1 MNQYDIEEFDEDY
14 LNLVELL
21 NSCELSPLE
30 EYTINKFCES
40 LESGH
45 LQESSIREQTF
56 KVFNTNEDK
65 FNEFLMWTGQHNILE
80 EVVPAEYKNELRMF
94 EGIGK
99 FFAGLK
105 GFTGFLP
112 TVMLY
117 ILPKVLMGFAPQFI
131 MPIMAAGGVLKLIF
145 GIRQCLKNP
154 NFKIASKPRKAAMMS
169 LAITSQLLQVA
180 MAIGLNAPSA
190 GVDPTAGGINGTIA
204 KYAQKI
210 SNIICKFLPGEP
222 KVIRMY
228 LPIAASLAGVVGLKG
243 KPEDPDIIKNLATMS
258 PEELKNKGI
267 IDENAPDD
275 QVAKLKDAATKAN
288 AEIEKRNSQFNELEK
303 DANKLNASTINKKL
317 QDTYAASEEN
327 NQNNQTAPEQVN
339 QIASNQTVS
348 TSQTISA

>member
-1 MNQYDIEEFDEDY
+1 MEQYDIEELGEEY
-14 LNLVELL
+14 LGLVEML

-45 LQESSIREQTF
+45 LQESSIKEQTY
-56 KVFNTNEDK
+56 KVFNTSEQK

-243 KPEDPDIIKNLATMS
+243 KPEDPDTIKNLATMS
-258 PEELKNKGI
+258 PEELKNKRI

-275 QVAKLKDAATKAN
+275 QVAKLKDAAIKAN
-288 AEIEKRNSQFNELEK
+288 AEIEKRNNQFNELEK
-303 DANKLNASTINKKL
+303 DANKLNASDINKKL
-317 QDTYAASEEN
+317 QDTYAASREN
-327 NQNNQTAPEQVN
+327 NQNNQTTPEQVN
-339 QIASNQTVS
+339 QTVS
-348 TSQTISA
+348 SQTTATSQAVSA

>member
-1 MNQYDIEEFDEDY
+1 MEQYDIEKFDEEY
-14 LNLVELL
+14 LNLVEML

-45 LQESSIREQTF
+45 LQESSIKEQTY
-56 KVFNTNEDK
+56 KVFNTSEQK

-169 LAITSQLLQVA
+169 LTITSQLLQVA

-190 GVDPTAGGINGTIA
+190 GIDPTAGGINGTIA

-222 KVIRMY
+222 KVIRIY

-243 KPEDPDIIKNLATMS
+243 KPEDPDTIKNLATMS

-288 AEIEKRNSQFNELEK
+288 AEIEKRNNQFNELEK
-303 DANKLNASTINKKL
+303 DANKLNASAINKKL

-327 NQNNQTAPEQVN
+327 NQNSQTTPEQVN
-339 QIASNQTVS
+339 QTVSNQTTA
-348 TSQTISA
+348 TSQAVSA

>member
-1 MNQYDIEEFDEDY
+1 MEQYDIKELGEEY
-14 LNLVELL
+14 LDLVEML

-45 LQESSIREQTF
+45 LQESSIKEQTY
-56 KVFNTNEDK
+56 KVFNTSEQK
-65 FNEFLMWTGQHNILE
+65 FNAFLMWTGQHNILE

-154 NFKIASKPRKAAMMS
+154 NFKIASKPRKTAMMS

-243 KPEDPDIIKNLATMS
+243 KPEDPDTIKNLATMS

-288 AEIEKRNSQFNELEK
+288 AEIEKRNNQFNELEK
-303 DANKLNASTINKKL
+303 DANKLNASAINKKL
-317 QDTYAASEEN
+317 QDTYAASEKN
-327 NQNNQTAPEQVN
+327 NQNNQTISKQV
-339 QIASNQTVS
+339 NQTVS
-348 TSQTISA
+348 NQTATSQVVSA

>member
-1 MNQYDIEEFDEDY
+1 MEQYDIEELGEEY
-14 LNLVELL
+14 LCLVEML
-21 NSCELSPLE
+21 NSCKLSPLE

-45 LQESSIREQTF
+45 LQESSIKEQTY
-56 KVFNTNEDK
+56 KVFNTSEQK

-243 KPEDPDIIKNLATMS
+243 KPEDPDTIKNLATMS

-288 AEIEKRNSQFNELEK
+288 AEIEKRNNQFNELEK
-303 DANKLNASTINKKL
+303 DANKLNASAINKKL
-317 QDTYAASEEN
+317 QDTYAASGEN
-327 NQNNQTAPEQVN
+327 NQNNQATPKQV
-339 QIASNQTVS
+339 NQTVS
-348 TSQTISA
+348 NQTATSQVVSA

>member
-1 MNQYDIEEFDEDY
+1 MEQYDIEELGEEY
-14 LNLVELL
+14 LDLIEML

-45 LQESSIREQTF
+45 LQESSIKEQTY
-56 KVFNTNEDK
+56 KVFNTSEQK

-117 ILPKVLMGFAPQFI
+117 ILPKVLMSFAPQFI

-243 KPEDPDIIKNLATMS
+243 KPEDPDTIKNLATMS

-288 AEIEKRNSQFNELEK
+288 AEIEKRNNQFNELEK
-303 DANKLNASTINKKL
+303 DANKLNASAINKKL

-327 NQNNQTAPEQVN
+327 NQNNQTISKQV
-339 QIASNQTVS
+339 NQTVS
-348 TSQTISA
+348 NQTATSQVVSA

>member
-1 MNQYDIEEFDEDY
+1 MEQFDIEKLDEEY
-14 LNLVELL
+14 LNLVEML

-243 KPEDPDIIKNLATMS
+243 KPEDPDTIKNLATMS
-258 PEELKNKGI
+258 PEELKDKGV

-288 AEIEKRNSQFNELEK
+288 AEIEKRNNQFNELEK
-303 DANKLNASTINKKL
+303 DANKLNASAINKKL
-317 QDTYAASEEN
+317 QDTYAASKEN
-327 NQNNQTAPEQVN
+327 NQ
-339 QIASNQTVS
+339 SNQT
-348 TSQTISA
+348 TPEQLNQTISNQTTATSQAVSA

>member
-1 MNQYDIEEFDEDY
+1 MEQYDIEKFDEEY
-14 LNLVELL
+14 LNLVEML

-40 LESGH
+40 LESEH

-243 KPEDPDIIKNLATMS
+243 KPEDPDTIKNLATMS
-258 PEELKNKGI
+258 PEELKNKGV

-275 QVAKLKDAATKAN
+275 QIAKLKDAAIKAN
-288 AEIEKRNSQFNELEK
+288 TEIEKRNNQFNELEK
-303 DANKLNASTINKKL
+303 DANKLNASAINKKL

-327 NQNNQTAPEQVN
+327 NQNNQTASEQVN
-339 QIASNQTVS
+339 QTASNQIVS
-348 TSQTISA
+348 TSQAVSA

>member
-1 MNQYDIEEFDEDY
+1 MEQYDIEKFDEEY
-14 LNLVELL
+14 LNLVEML

-243 KPEDPDIIKNLATMS
+243 KPEDPDTIKSLATMS

-267 IDENAPDD
+267 IDKNAPDD

-288 AEIEKRNSQFNELEK
+288 AEIEKRNNQFNELEK
-303 DANKLNASTINKKL
+303 DANKLNASAINKKL

-339 QIASNQTVS
+339 QTTSNQTVS
-348 TSQTISA
+348 TSQAVSA

>member
-1 MNQYDIEEFDEDY
+1 MEQYNIEELDEEY
-14 LNLVELL
+14 LGLVEML

-45 LQESSIREQTF
+45 LQESSIKEQTY
-56 KVFNTNEDK
+56 KVFNTSEQK

-80 EVVPAEYKNELRMF
+80 EIVPAEYKNELRMF

-117 ILPKVLMGFAPQFI
+117 LLPKLLMGFAPQFI

-154 NFKIASKPRKAAMMS
+154 NFKIASKPRKAIMMTT
-169 LAITSQLLQVA
+169 AITSQLLQVA

-210 SNIICKFLPGEP
+210 SNVICKFLPGEP
-222 KVIRMY
+222 RVIRTY
-228 LPIAASLAGVVGLKG
+228 LPILGTLAGTVGLKG
-243 KPEDPDIIKNLATMS
+243 KPDDPNTIKNLATMS
-258 PEELKNKGI
+258 PEDLKSKGI
-267 IDENAPDD
+267 ISEDAPDD
-275 QVAKLKDAATKAN
+275 QVAKLKDAATKIN
-288 AEIEKRNSQFNELEK
+288 TENEKRGKQFDDLEK
-303 DANKLNASTINKKL
+303 DAEKLNASAINKNL
-317 QDTYAASEEN
+317 QAQYQASKQPEGTTD
-327 NQNNQTAPEQVN
+327 QPAPVKTA
-339 QIASNQTVS
+339 
-348 TSQTISA
+348 

>member
-1 MNQYDIEEFDEDY
+1 MEQYDIEKLDEEY
-14 LNLVELL
+14 SNLVEML

-45 LQESSIREQTF
+45 LQESSIKEQTY
-56 KVFNTNEDK
+56 KVFNTSEQK
-65 FNEFLMWTGQHNILE
+65 FNEFLMWTGQHSILE

-243 KPEDPDIIKNLATMS
+243 KPEDPDTIKNLATMS
-258 PEELKNKGI
+258 PEELKNKGV

-288 AEIEKRNSQFNELEK
+288 AEIEKRNNQFNELEK
-303 DANKLNASTINKKL
+303 DANKLNASAINKKL
-317 QDTYAASEEN
+317 QDTYAASREN
-327 NQNNQTAPEQVN
+327 NQNNQTTLEQVN
-339 QIASNQTVS
+339 QTVS
-348 TSQTISA
+348 SQTTATSQAVSA

>member
-1 MNQYDIEEFDEDY
+1 MEQYDIEELGEEY
-14 LNLVELL
+14 LGLVEML

-45 LQESSIREQTF
+45 LQESSIKEQTY
-56 KVFNTNEDK
+56 KVFNTSEQK

-243 KPEDPDIIKNLATMS
+243 KPEDPDTIKNLATMS
-258 PEELKNKGI
+258 PEELKNKRI

-275 QVAKLKDAATKAN
+275 QVAKLKDAAIKAN
-288 AEIEKRNSQFNELEK
+288 AEIEKRNNQFNELEK
-303 DANKLNASTINKKL
+303 DANKLNASAINKKL
-317 QDTYAASEEN
+317 QDTYAASREN
-327 NQNNQTAPEQVN
+327 NQNNQTTPEQVN
-339 QIASNQTVS
+339 QTVS
-348 TSQTISA
+348 SQTTATSQAVSA

>member
-1 MNQYDIEEFDEDY
+1 MEQYDIEKFDEEY
-14 LNLVELL
+14 LNLIEML

-40 LESGH
+40 LESEH

-243 KPEDPDIIKNLATMS
+243 KPEDPDTIKNLATMS
-258 PEELKNKGI
+258 PEELKNKGV

-288 AEIEKRNSQFNELEK
+288 AEIEKRNNQFNELEK
-303 DANKLNASTINKKL
+303 DANKLNASAINKKL
-317 QDTYAASEEN
+317 QDTYAASKEN
-327 NQNNQTAPEQVN
+327 NQNNQTTPEQLN
-339 QIASNQTVS
+339 QTVSNQTVS
-348 TSQTISA
+348 TSQAASA

>member
-1 MNQYDIEEFDEDY
+1 MEQYDIEKFDEEY
-14 LNLVELL
+14 LNLIEML

-145 GIRQCLKNP
+145 GIRQCLKNS

-243 KPEDPDIIKNLATMS
+243 KPEDPDTIKNLATMS

-267 IDENAPDD
+267 IDKNAPDD
-275 QVAKLKDAATKAN
+275 QIAKLKDAAIKAN
-288 AEIEKRNSQFNELEK
+288 TEIEKRNNQFNELEK
-303 DANKLNASTINKKL
+303 DANKLNASAINKKL

-327 NQNNQTAPEQVN
+327 NQNNQAAPERVN
-339 QIASNQTVS
+339 QTVSNQTVS
-348 TSQTISA
+348 TSQAISA

>member
-1 MNQYDIEEFDEDY
+1 MEQYDIEKLDEEY
-14 LNLVELL
+14 LNLVEML
-21 NSCELSPLE
+21 NSYELSPLE

-45 LQESSIREQTF
+45 LQESSIKEQTY
-56 KVFNTNEDK
+56 KVFNTSEQK

-243 KPEDPDIIKNLATMS
+243 KPEDPDTIKNLATMS

-288 AEIEKRNSQFNELEK
+288 AEIEKRNNQFNELEK
-303 DANKLNASTINKKL
+303 DANKLNASAINKKL

-327 NQNNQTAPEQVN
+327 NQNNQTISKQV
-339 QIASNQTVS
+339 NQTVS
-348 TSQTISA
+348 NQTATSQVVSA

>member
-1 MNQYDIEEFDEDY
+1 MEQYNIEELGEEY
-14 LNLVELL
+14 LGLVEML

-45 LQESSIREQTF
+45 LQESSIKEQTY
-56 KVFNTNEDK
+56 KVFNTSEQK

-243 KPEDPDIIKNLATMS
+243 KPEDPDTIKNLATMS

-275 QVAKLKDAATKAN
+275 QVAKLKDAAIKAN
-288 AEIEKRNSQFNELEK
+288 TEIEKRNNQFNELEK
-303 DANKLNASTINKKL
+303 DANKLNASAINKKL
-317 QDTYAASEEN
+317 QDTYAASEEK
-327 NQNNQTAPEQVN
+327 NQNNQTASEQVN
-339 QIASNQTVS
+339 QTASNQIVS
-348 TSQTISA
+348 TSQAVSA

>member
-1 MNQYDIEEFDEDY
+1 MEQYDIEKFDEEY
-14 LNLVELL
+14 LNLVEML

-45 LQESSIREQTF
+45 LQESSIKEQTY
-56 KVFNTNEDK
+56 KVFNTSEQK

-243 KPEDPDIIKNLATMS
+243 KPEDPDTIKSLATMS

-288 AEIEKRNSQFNELEK
+288 AEIEKRNNQFNELEK
-303 DANKLNASTINKKL
+303 DANKLNASAINKKL

-327 NQNNQTAPEQVN
+327 NQNNEQANQTTSTQTA
-339 QIASNQTVS
+339 
-348 TSQTISA
+348 

>member
-1 MNQYDIEEFDEDY
+1 MEQYDIEEFDEEY
-14 LNLVELL
+14 LNLVEML

-56 KVFNTNEDK
+56 RVFNTNEDK

-243 KPEDPDIIKNLATMS
+243 KPEDPDTIKNLATMS

-303 DANKLNASTINKKL
+303 DANKLNASAINKKL
-317 QDTYAASEEN
+317 QDTYAASAKN
-327 NQNNQTAPEQVN
+327 NQNNEQVN
-339 QIASNQTVS
+339 QTTSIQPMSTQT
-348 TSQTISA
+348 A

>member
-1 MNQYDIEEFDEDY
+1 MEQYDIEKLDEEY
-14 LNLVELL
+14 LNLVEML

-45 LQESSIREQTF
+45 LQESSIKEQTY
-56 KVFNTNEDK
+56 KVFNTSEQK

-243 KPEDPDIIKNLATMS
+243 KPEDPDTIKNLATMS

-288 AEIEKRNSQFNELEK
+288 AEIEKRNNQFNELEK

-317 QDTYAASEEN
+317 QDTYAASREN
-327 NQNNQTAPEQVN
+327 NQNNQTTPEQVN
-339 QIASNQTVS
+339 QTVS
-348 TSQTISA
+348 SQTTATSQAVSA

>member
-1 MNQYDIEEFDEDY
+1 MEQYDIEKLDEEY
-14 LNLVELL
+14 LNLVEML

-243 KPEDPDIIKNLATMS
+243 KPEDPDTIKNLATMS

-288 AEIEKRNSQFNELEK
+288 AEIEKRNNQFNELEK
-303 DANKLNASTINKKL
+303 DANKLNASAINKKL
-317 QDTYAASEEN
+317 QDTYAASGEN
-327 NQNNQTAPEQVN
+327 NQNNQTTPEQ
-339 QIASNQTVS
+339 INQTVS
-348 TSQTISA
+348 NQTATSQVVSA

>member
-1 MNQYDIEEFDEDY
+1 MSQYDIEEFDEDY

-45 LQESSIREQTF
+45 LQEFSIREQTF
-56 KVFNTNEDK
+56 RVFNTNEDK

-80 EVVPAEYKNELRMF
+80 EVVPTEYKNELRMF

-243 KPEDPDIIKNLATMS
+243 KPEDPDTIKNLATMS
-258 PEELKNKGI
+258 LEELKNKGI
-267 IDENAPDD
+267 IDENAPDG

-288 AEIEKRNSQFNELEK
+288 AEIEKRNNQFNELEK
-303 DANKLNASTINKKL
+303 DANKLNASAINKKL
-317 QDTYAASEEN
+317 QDTYAASIEN
-327 NQNNQTAPEQVN
+327 NQNNGQANQVTA
-339 QIASNQTVS
+339 NQT
-348 TSQTISA
+348 TSAQTV

>member
-1 MNQYDIEEFDEDY
+1 MNQYDIEKFDEDY

-80 EVVPAEYKNELRMF
+80 EVVPTEYRNELRMF

-117 ILPKVLMGFAPQFI
+117 ILPKVLMSFAPQFI

-228 LPIAASLAGVVGLKG
+228 LPIAASLAGIVGLKG
-243 KPEDPDIIKNLATMS
+243 KPEDPDTIKSLATMS

-288 AEIEKRNSQFNELEK
+288 AEIEKRNNQFNELEK
-303 DANKLNASTINKKL
+303 DANKLNASAINKKL
-317 QDTYAASEEN
+317 QDTYAASVKN
-327 NQNNQTAPEQVN
+327 NQNNEQVSQTTSN
-339 QIASNQTVS
+339 QSMSAQIA
-348 TSQTISA
+348 

>member
-1 MNQYDIEEFDEDY
+1 MEQYNIEKFDEEY
-14 LNLVELL
+14 INLVEML

-45 LQESSIREQTF
+45 LQESSIKEQTF

-243 KPEDPDIIKNLATMS
+243 KPEDPDTIKNLATMS
-258 PEELKNKGI
+258 PEELKNKGV

-288 AEIEKRNSQFNELEK
+288 AEIEKRNNQFNELEK
-303 DANKLNASTINKKL
+303 DANKLNASAINKKL
-317 QDTYAASEEN
+317 QDTYAASKEN
-327 NQNNQTAPEQVN
+327 NQNNQTTPEQLN
-339 QIASNQTVS
+339 QTVSNQTVS
-348 TSQTISA
+348 TSQAASA